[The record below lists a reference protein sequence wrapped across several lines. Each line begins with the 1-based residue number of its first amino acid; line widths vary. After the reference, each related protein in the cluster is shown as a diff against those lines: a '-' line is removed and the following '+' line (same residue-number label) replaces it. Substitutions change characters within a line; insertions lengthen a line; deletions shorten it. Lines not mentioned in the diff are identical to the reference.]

1 MTGDLFFA
9 DAVSDLNASRYVI
22 VGIPYDRT
30 GSHREGTGQAPQCIR
45 KESYNF
51 ETYLYDL
58 DIDLTDVPIH
68 DMGDLSPL
76 QNEGEASNSISQTIR
91 KILGAGKIPIIL
103 GGEHSITPFVI
114 PEFGDISILVFD
126 AHLDFRDEYEG
137 DRNSHACST
146 RRISEIVG
154 PERVLAVG
162 VRSMCR
168 EELAHAGTAEL
179 KFVTAD
185 EVRERPFEDIIKTI
199 DKKLAGKVYVSLDM
213 DAIDP
218 AHAPGVGTPEPFGLT
233 PIFVRDVIRHLA
245 PRIVGLDIV
254 EVCPPFDNG
263 NTASLAAKLL
273 RDFIGAREKIL

>member
-1 MTGDLFFA
+1 MTGDLLFA

-22 VGIPYDRT
+22 VGMPYDRT
-30 GSHREGTGQAPQCIR
+30 GSHREGTGQAPQSIR

-58 DIDLTDVPIH
+58 EIDLSDVPIH

-76 QNEGEASNSISQTIR
+76 QDEASNSISQAIG

-114 PEFGDISILVFD
+114 PEFGGISILVFD

-146 RRISEIVG
+146 RRMSEMVG
-154 PERVLAVG
+154 VDNVLPVG
-162 VRSMCR
+162 VRSIYR
-168 EELAHAGTAEL
+168 EELAHAKAVDL
-179 KFVTAD
+179 KYITVD
-185 EVRERPFEDIIKTI
+185 EVRQRPFEDIIKTI
-199 DKKLAGKVYVSLDM
+199 DEKLTGKIYVSLDM

-218 AHAPGVGTPEPFGLT
+218 AYAPGVGTPEPFGLT

-245 PRIVGLDIV
+245 PRIAGMDIV

-273 RDFIGAREKIL
+273 RDFIGARERTL